1 MENLL
6 GVLLGAGIAAVA
18 GLFGL
23 LISKQTEH
31 KQWLRNQRLD
41 VYTSLIRQAHA
52 SSNSLDHYRTNKE
65 QLKASLDDITDTTN
79 SKLFI
84 VAPNAVTSAARHY
97 LTVLNIAGR
106 DENILDDEKFA
117 HWSRRRA
124 EEYQALESAIRKDL
138 GTQEKI
144 RTPLRSR
151 MWSVIYVFI
160 DPPQRWYFKRYGV
173 PWTKNHPTR
182 AMRKHQREMRA
193 ADEAQWVD

>member
-1 MENLL
+1 MDNLWA
-6 GVLLGAGIAAVA
+6 VLLGAVITAVA
-18 GLFGL
+18 GLVGL

-52 SSNSLDHYRTNKE
+52 SSNSLDHYRTTKE
-65 QLKASLDDITDTTN
+65 RLKASLDDITDTTN

-84 VAPNAVTSAARHY
+84 VAPHSVTSAARHY

-106 DENILDDEKFA
+106 EENILDDEKFA
-117 HWSRRRA
+117 QWSRRRA

-138 GTQEKI
+138 GTQEKF
-144 RTPLRSR
+144 RTPLRSW
-151 MWSVIYVFI
+151 MWSVIYYFV
-160 DPPQRWYFKRYGV
+160 DPLQRWYFKRYGV

-182 AMRKHQREMRA
+182 AMRKHQKEMRA
-193 ADEAQWVD
+193 ADESR